1 MICEFIFKL
10 HNIIV
15 YFPAS
20 NSCSASAELEY
31 DGGAETLA
39 FGGWHY
45 EPRYHHLTHKT
56 TATNRFAQSI
66 YASIHSVDASMQPT
80 PLLFQN

>member
-15 YFPAS
+15 YFPAC
-20 NSCSASAELEY
+20 NSCSASAELVS

-45 EPRYHHLTHKT
+45 EPRYHLTHKT
-56 TATNRFAQSI
+56 TATDRFAQSI
-66 YASIHSVDASMQPT
+66 YAFIHSLDASMQAT